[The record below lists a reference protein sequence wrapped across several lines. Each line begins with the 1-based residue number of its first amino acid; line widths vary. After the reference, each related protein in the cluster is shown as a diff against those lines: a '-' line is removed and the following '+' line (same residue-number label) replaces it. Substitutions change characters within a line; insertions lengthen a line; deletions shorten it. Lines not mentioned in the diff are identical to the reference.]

1 MPSDLYER
9 LRDEANAA
17 WGEWDDPTTTRVS
30 VGISAASLAVGA
42 GETLEAIRN
51 TVGELGVPVTVLEV
65 GDIGFSWADPVVHI
79 ARPNMPRVTYGNIDA
94 SIAPELLRDVVVDG
108 NLRPDLA
115 LGVQGEDEIPGADI
129 PLLNDQPWMRDQMR
143 IVMANYGHIEPGNLL
158 HYVAC
163 GGMASLDKALLETSP
178 QAVINEVRN
187 SGLRGRGGA
196 LFPAGVKWGFMVNAP
211 AGDSYL
217 AINGEEGDPGAFTDA
232 SIVENDPH
240 RLLEGIVIAS
250 YAMGCNKSYIHIRAE
265 YRLPLLRL
273 KRALHEMEERGLVG
287 RNILGTDFSHEIEI
301 EATGH
306 AYICGEETALMESV
320 EGKRGAPRPRPP
332 FPAAYGIFGRPTTIN
347 NVKTI
352 AYVPTVLEIGA
363 EEFAKIGTESASGTA
378 MLSLSGHINKPG
390 IAEIPVGVNLAQMIE
405 GVAGGI
411 RGGKQP
417 KALQCGG
424 PLGGIMSAGEMDMPA
439 EFQAMTAK
447 GNPLGSGG
455 ILVLDEDACIVDLV
469 KNIAEFIDAESCGKC
484 FPCRKGATHISRV
497 LATIIEGY
505 GQDGDLDKLQSIGRS
520 MVDGSLCGL
529 GQLAPGVLNNAI
541 RYFRDEFEEHVRDKR
556 CRTGVCADLASSIP
570 EPVGAA
576 AAD

>member
-1 MPSDLYER
+1 METSTQ
-9 LRDEANAA
+9 
-17 WGEWDDPTTTRVS
+17 EWF
-30 VGISAASLAVGA
+30 LK
-42 GETLEAIRN
+42 
-51 TVGELGVPVTVLEV
+51 
-65 GDIGFSWADPVVHI
+65 
-79 ARPNMPRVTYGNIDA
+79 
-94 SIAPELLRDVVVDG
+94 LLKNVIVDG
-108 NLRPDLA
+108 NLRADLA
-115 LGVQGEDEIPGADI
+115 LGVQGDEAIPGVDI
-129 PLLNDQPWMRDQMR
+129 PLLNDQPWMRDQLR
-143 IVMANYGHIEPGNLL
+143 IVMANYGHVEPGNLL
-158 HYVAC
+158 HYVAQ
-163 GGMASLDKALLETSP
+163 GGMASMDKALLEMSS
-178 QAVINEVRN
+178 QDVIDEVRN

-273 KRALHEMEERGLVG
+273 RRALHEMEERGLVG

-352 AYVPTVLEIGA
+352 AYVPSVLEMGA
-363 EEFAKIGTESASGTA
+363 EEFVKIGTEAASGTA

-390 IAEIPVGVNLAQMIE
+390 IAEIPVGVNLAQVIE

-411 RGGKQP
+411 RGGKQA

-447 GNPLGSGG
+447 GSPLGSGG

-497 LATIIEGY
+497 LATIVEGY
-505 GQDGDLDKLQSIGRS
+505 GQDGDLDKLQGIGRS
-520 MVDGSLCGL
+520 MIAGSLCGL

-556 CRTGVCADLASSIP
+556 CRTGVCADLSGATP

-576 AAD
+576 VAS